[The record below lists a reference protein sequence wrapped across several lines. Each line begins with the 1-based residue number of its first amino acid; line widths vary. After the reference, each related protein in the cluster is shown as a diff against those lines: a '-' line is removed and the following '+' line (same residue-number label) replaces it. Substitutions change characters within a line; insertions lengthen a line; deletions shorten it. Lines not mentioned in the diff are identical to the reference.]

1 MINNYAIL
9 CSMQHAVMNTWMF
22 HKARSPQNST
32 VHPSTPPTP
41 LTSFLFGKLLTPT
54 LVVVVVVV
62 IKVVLVMVVMVVV
75 IVVVVVLYNRG
86 PLRERPFAIVAAA
99 ANGLLLAMGV
109 Y

>member
-1 MINNYAIL
+1 M
-9 CSMQHAVMNTWMF
+9 
-22 HKARSPQNST
+22 
-32 VHPSTPPTP
+32 
-41 LTSFLFGKLLTPT
+41 
-54 LVVVVVVV
+54 LVVVAMVV
-62 IKVVLVMVVMVVV
+62 IKVVLVMMVV

>member
-9 CSMQHAVMNTWMF
+9 CSMQHAVMNTWVF
-22 HKARSPQNST
+22 HKSYRPSLQNSR
-32 VHPSTPPTP
+32 VHPTTPPTL
-41 LTSFLFGKLLTPT
+41 LTSFLFGKLLTPS
-54 LVVVVVVV
+54 LVVVAMVV
-62 IKVVLVMVVMVVV
+62 IKVVLVMVVV

-99 ANGLLLAMGV
+99 VNGLLLAMGV

>member
-1 MINNYAIL
+1 
-9 CSMQHAVMNTWMF
+9 MQHAVMNTWVF
-22 HKARSPQNST
+22 HKSYCLQNSR
-32 VHPSTPPTP
+32 VHTTPPNL
-41 LTSFLFGKLLTPT
+41 LTSFLFGKLLTPS
-54 LVVVVVVV
+54 LVVVAMVV
-62 IKVVLVMVVMVVV
+62 IKVVLVMVVV